1 MYFYTVTI
9 MKLTSRIYLPPG
21 NRVTRLLG
29 SALWRLRF
37 RGSVFSSGC
46 LQAVTPCLGLVVT
59 ALMKKQSEQPIMRF
73 ICPLGFS
80 NMAVSQAQRYRFGCG
95 VLWAPWPSEVTRP
108 SVPGSG
114 VSSVWSPWKLQS
126 CAGGRSVRVSQK
138 QSEGSLI
145 GDLQPEFHRR
155 KPRLIT
161 WPAKP
166 FIWSAAV
173 PTCHP
178 CNLLLKIPACFLAG
192 RTSCQRALVSQG
204 AETLGEPCCHSEL
217 SP

>member
-29 SALWRLRF
+29 SVLWSLRF
-37 RGSVFSSGC
+37 RRSVFSSGC

-59 ALMKKQSEQPIMRF
+59 ALMKKQREQPIMRF

-126 CAGGRSVRVSQK
+126 CAGGRSVCV
-138 QSEGSLI
+138 
-145 GDLQPEFHRR
+145 PETERAEPDRRSPAGISPEETTSDNVACQGFH
-155 KPRLIT
+155 L
-161 WPAKP
+161 
-166 FIWSAAV
+166 
-173 PTCHP
+173 TC
-178 CNLLLKIPACFLAG
+178 
-192 RTSCQRALVSQG
+192 
-204 AETLGEPCCHSEL
+204 CCP
-217 SP
+217 SPSPL